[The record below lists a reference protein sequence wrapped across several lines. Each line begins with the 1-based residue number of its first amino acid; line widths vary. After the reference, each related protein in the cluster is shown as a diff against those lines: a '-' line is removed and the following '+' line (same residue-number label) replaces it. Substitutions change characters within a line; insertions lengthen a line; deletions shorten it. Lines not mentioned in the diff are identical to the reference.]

1 MKSYSKLLNLILN
14 VSVYKFLKFLRTT
27 NRDYIN
33 IYIYRYKFNK
43 V

>member
-1 MKSYSKLLNLILN
+1 MKTYSKLLNLILS
-14 VSVYKFLKFLRTT
+14 VSVYKFLKFLRITD
-27 NRDYIN
+27 RDYIN